1 MSSCITDPAAAAW
14 AAKSA
19 VSRATSIRSL
29 SDAAVTVQRRWRLT
43 RRMPYA
49 RPHQPAFHEAT
60 VQRRPQKVQWRV
72 APPPSQR
79 QRRKAQQRAA
89 PPPPRSNPHVVVMTW
104 TPNAPNATHR
114 IPPASAPAATTGASR
129 QPRGHHSAHLGWL
142 ARARTGPVS
151 SRREQRGVDGR
162 HQRSTATALPARWRL
177 TCGGPAADLSP
188 K

>member
-89 PPPPRSNPHVVVMTW
+89 PPPPRSNPHVVVMAW
-104 TPNAPNATHR
+104 TPNAPNAPCILQRTGFLHR
-114 IPPASAPAATTGASR
+114 QHLLQQLARVVSLEDTT
-129 QPRGHHSAHLGWL
+129 QPTSGG
-142 ARARTGPVS
+142 ARARARAQCHPDATSVA
-151 SRREQRGVDGR
+151 
-162 HQRSTATALPARWRL
+162 STAVISAPQRRP
-177 TCGGPAADLSP
+177 CRRVGD
-188 K
+188 